1 MQIDRSVQGTTFLF
15 YRKHLITA
23 LHSVEM
29 LTNFCAR
36 ISLNHDVSDYN
47 FLSLPSSVLE
57 MCLRE
62 IFVGDLDHLK
72 WPF

>member
-29 LTNFCAR
+29 LTSFCTQ
-36 ISLNHDVSDYN
+36 ISLNHDVSDHS
-47 FLSLPSSVLE
+47 FLSFPSSLLE

-62 IFVGDLDHLK
+62 IFVGDLEH
-72 WPF
+72 